1 MLVNESSL
9 TGESDSVLKSDKVL
23 DSDGKEIVLGD
34 RVNMVYSGSL
44 VTGGRGVVVVTATG
58 METEIGNIATMIN
71 KAESKKTPLQKS
83 LENFSK
89 KLTIAIVIICLA
101 VMALSIL
108 RGEEILD
115 AMMFAV
121 ALAVAAIPEAL
132 SSIVTISLAI
142 WYSKNG

>member
-1 MLVNESSL
+1 M
-9 TGESDSVLKSDKVL
+9 
-23 DSDGKEIVLGD
+23 
-34 RVNMVYSGSL
+34 
-44 VTGGRGVVVVTATG
+44 VVTATG
-58 METEIGNIATMIN
+58 METNNGNIADHD
-71 KAESKKTPLQKS
+71 KQGGVKEDAVQKS

-132 SSIVTISLAI
+132 SSIVTISAC
-142 WYSKNG
+142 YRNSKNG

>member
-1 MLVNESSL
+1 MRSQ
-9 TGESDSVLKSDKVL
+9 SDKIL

-121 ALAVAAIPEAL
+121 ALAVAAIPRR
-132 SSIVTISLAI
+132 
-142 WYSKNG
+142 